1 MEAEGVDN
9 INALT
14 HVGLKNDM
22 DIAAMVAVFDAVVGG
37 HPHTLMLKT
46 KEGALA
52 YPQMVG
58 DVPVLQAYAYS
69 KYVGHL
75 KLGFDDAGNVTSVTG
90 DTILLNATVAEDE
103 AIVARVAELAGLIE
117 EMKTR
122 VVADAAEAIEGDRS
136 VCRAVEC
143 PMGNLVA
150 DAMLD
155 RVAD

>member
-1 MEAEGVDN
+1 
-9 INALT
+9 
-14 HVGLKNDM
+14 
-22 DIAAMVAVFDAVVGG
+22 MVAVFDAVVGG